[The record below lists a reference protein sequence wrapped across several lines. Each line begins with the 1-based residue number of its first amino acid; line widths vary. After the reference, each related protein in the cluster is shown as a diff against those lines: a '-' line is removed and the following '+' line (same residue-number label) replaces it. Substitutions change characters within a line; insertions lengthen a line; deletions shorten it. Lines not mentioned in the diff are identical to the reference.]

1 MKKLQLL
8 ESQKELLKIK
18 FARAN
23 QAQKEVT
30 KTIDRIAEELGVL
43 KEELEQ
49 WKISPNLE
57 YFEKPEPV
65 KEDKK

>member
-1 MKKLQLL
+1 MKKQLL
-8 ESQKELLKIK
+8 NTQKELLRIK

-23 QAQKEVT
+23 LAQQEIT
-30 KTIDRIAEELGVL
+30 KTMDRIAEELGVPKQEL
-43 KEELEQ
+43 KQ